1 MDLVL
6 ALHGIQGKYLGGMGE
21 GEVSW
26 GCMAGRVQVDHLGK
40 GVGEVVLEDCVGGL
54 R

>member
-1 MDLVL
+1 MCLEYVQCFIAREEHMDLVL

-26 GCMAGRVQVDHLGK
+26 GCMAGRV
-40 GVGEVVLEDCVGGL
+40 
-54 R
+54 